1 MVGDTLLELR
11 DGAERNDL
19 LDRLASDS
27 RLRLSRDELTALV
40 TDPVAFTGAAGAQV
54 AAVVARVADVVR
66 RHPDAAAYHP
76 APIL

>member
-1 MVGDTLLELR
+1 MFPVECVGQAVAQALP
-11 DGAERNDL
+11 
-19 LDRLASDS
+19 RL
-27 RLRLSRDELTALV
+27 
-40 TDPVAFTGAAGAQV
+40 AFTGAAGAQV